1 MNLRCFIAIEMSDP
15 IKKEIGKLLDIMQ
28 KHDVDIKWV
37 APENI
42 HLTLKFL
49 GSTPDALLPDIRE
62 FLSKI
67 LSSYKPF
74 YIKIYGTGVF
84 PNRKYPRVIWTGII
98 DSDILNRMKGDIEQ
112 AMALL
117 GFQKEDKEFNPHLT
131 LGRVRSSKGVMNIMN
146 ELDNYKT
153 MEFGMLHVDHIK
165 LMKSELKPKGAVYTC
180 LNDIP
185 LMEIKIS

>member
-1 MNLRCFIAIEMSDP
+1 MNLRCFIAIGMTDP

-28 KHDVDIKWV
+28 KHDVDIKWA

-62 FLSKI
+62 SLSKI

-74 YIKIYGTGVF
+74 YIRIYGTGVF
-84 PNRKYPRVIWTGII
+84 PNRKYPRVIWTGID
-98 DSDILNRMKGDIEQ
+98 DSEILNKMKGDIEQ
-112 AMALL
+112 AMALF
-117 GFQKEDKEFNPHLT
+117 GFQKEDREFNPHLT
-131 LGRVRSSKGVMNIMN
+131 LGRVHSSKGVMNIVN

-165 LMKSELKPKGAVYTC
+165 LMKSDLKPKGAVYTC
-180 LNDIP
+180 LNDLP
-185 LMEIKIS
+185 LMK

>member
-1 MNLRCFIAIEMSDP
+1 MSVRCFIAIEMSDT

-49 GSTPDALLPDIRE
+49 GNTPDGLLPDVHE
-62 FLSKI
+62 SLLKI
-67 LSSYKPF
+67 LSSYNPF

-84 PNRKYPRVIWTGII
+84 PNRKYPRVIWIGIN
-98 DSDILNRMKGDIEQ
+98 DSEILNKMKGDIEQ
-112 AMALL
+112 AMGLL
-117 GFQKEDKEFNPHLT
+117 GFQKEDKVFTPHLT
-131 LGRVRSSKGVMNIMN
+131 LGRVRSSKGVMNIVN
-146 ELDNYKT
+146 ELDNYRT

-165 LMKSELKPKGAVYTC
+165 LMKSELKQKGAVHTC

-185 LMEIKIS
+185 LMK

>member
-37 APENI
+37 APEHI

-49 GSTPDALLPDIRE
+49 GSTSDALLPDIRE
-62 FLSKI
+62 SLSKI

-74 YIKIYGTGVF
+74 YIKICGTGVF
-84 PNRKYPRVIWTGII
+84 PNRKYPRVIWTGID
-98 DSDILNRMKGDIEQ
+98 DSDILNKMKGDIEQ

-117 GFQKEDKEFNPHLT
+117 GFQKEDKAFNPHLT
-131 LGRVRSSKGVMNIMN
+131 LGRVRSSKGVMNIVN

-153 MEFGMLHVDHIK
+153 MEFGILHIDHIK
-165 LMKSELKPKGAVYTC
+165 LMKSDLKPKGAVYTC
-180 LNDIP
+180 LHAIP
-185 LMEIKIS
+185 LMK

>member
-15 IKKEIGKLLDIMQ
+15 IKKEVGKLLDIMQ
-28 KHDVDIKWV
+28 KHDADIKWV
-37 APENI
+37 APENV

-49 GSTPDALLPDIRE
+49 GSTTDALLPDIRKS
-62 FLSKI
+62 LSKI

-74 YIKIYGTGVF
+74 YIRIYGTGIF
-84 PNRKYPRVIWTGII
+84 PNRKYPRIIWTGIY
-98 DSDILNRMKGDIEQ
+98 DSDILNKMRADIEQ

-131 LGRVRSSKGVMNIMN
+131 LGRVRSPKGVVNIVN
-146 ELDNYKT
+146 ELDNYKI

-165 LMKSELKPKGAVYTC
+165 LMKSDLKPKGAVYTC
-180 LNDIP
+180 LHDIP
-185 LMEIKIS
+185 LMK